1 MRLTDIIFR
10 AYSNLKR
17 SKRRSRKTIVSIF
30 IGICSMLV
38 LVALCIGAQNASNRF
53 LSETYKLLRIEVCGV
68 NIQGA
73 NTILPTMQ
81 GSAYRNLNEDDINFL
96 RNKFINN
103 IKLSFTKSLI
113 TDFNIGE
120 LDDYTFK
127 TNTVG
132 IDYDALS
139 KLSAKY
145 YEGSNIKDLMGA
157 IVSKS
162 FISKALYT
170 KDWENGTIYNMQTI
184 DVLGK
189 VIDFKVF
196 AVNTNNNKRESREI
210 KVPVR
215 IDGILEDDNQYFGD
229 TGTIYDEKEP
239 DSVFSKSAIYIPI
252 ERIQAIQA
260 QLGENHLITQRSVTL
275 NVKDISSMDNVLTEL
290 KNKNYA
296 VSTEYDYYNLI
307 RYLTFT
313 LKLVFGTLG
322 ILILLTAAICIIN
335 TMIMSVLERKKD
347 IGIFK
352 AIGVKSKYIKG
363 IYITEAA
370 FLGLFGGIIG
380 GCASLILIKIINL
393 IANVNNLGINNVN
406 ESVKIAVMPL
416 YVMFAGIL
424 SSLLLSVLASIPC
437 LRYVSRMEITNA
449 LK

>member
-17 SKRRSRKTIVSIF
+17 SKRRSRKTIISIS

-38 LVALCIGAQNASNRF
+38 LVALCTGAQNASNRF
-53 LSETYKLLRIEVCGV
+53 LSETYKLLRIEVSGV
-68 NIQGA
+68 KIQGA

-96 RNKFINN
+96 RNQFNNN

-145 YEGSNIKDLMGA
+145 YEGGNIKDLMGA

-170 KDWENGTIYNMQTI
+170 KDWENGNNYNMQTI

-189 VIDFKVF
+189 VIEFKVI
-196 AVNTNNNKRESREI
+196 AVNINNDKRESREI

-229 TGTIYDEKEP
+229 TGAIFDEKEP
-239 DSVFSKSAIYIPI
+239 DSVFSKSVIYIPI

-322 ILILLTAAICIIN
+322 ILILLTAAIGIIN

-352 AIGVKSKYIKG
+352 AIGVKIKYIKG

-370 FLGLFGGIIG
+370 FLGLFGGTIG

-393 IANVNNLGINNVN
+393 IANNLGINNVN
-406 ESVKIAVMPL
+406 ESVKIAMLPL
-416 YVMFAGIL
+416 HVMFAGIL